1 MACAGQ
7 NQIAGITDV
16 PRTKPTIHIELI
28 ENNAEPTESD
38 LRQWVRATQILL
50 RAKARRDT
58 RLAAEIGLVRR
69 TVLTISFRIGEQDA
83 SRLAATAA

>member
-1 MACAGQ
+1 M
-7 NQIAGITDV
+7 